1 MLSVA
6 YHEPPVAPPAPP
18 ERAAAPLRR
27 IAVTFA
33 AAAPKVAGL
42 RRRKSATPDTL
53 GLPRYSAIIF
63 RNGAAIVR

>member
-6 YHEPPVAPPAPP
+6 YHEPLAAPPAPP

-33 AAAPKVAGL
+33 AAAPKVAG
-42 RRRKSATPDTL
+42 RRPSKGTPAATL
-53 GLPRYSAIIF
+53 GIPRYSAIIF
-63 RNGAAIVR
+63 RNGAAIAR